1 MLVDGWGHGEQCCG
15 ACNGKVVSRPGRT
28 VARWYNYTD
37 PFSKTTEWGQLCAH
51 CLTDRWHSMNKSYD
65 PELQEFHAVVNHA
78 AWKRRLFDAL
88 IRARQR
94 LDRSA
99 AHVDEAHFDEAHFEL
114 AGPVWGLGGGWI
126 DTPTEPSTAVD
137 Q

>member
-94 LDRSA
+94 RDPSA
-99 AHVDEAHFDEAHFEL
+99 THLEETHFEL
-114 AGPVWGLGGGWI
+114 AGPVHDDPNAWWWI
-126 DTPTEPSTAVD
+126 DTPTEPNPGS
-137 Q
+137 